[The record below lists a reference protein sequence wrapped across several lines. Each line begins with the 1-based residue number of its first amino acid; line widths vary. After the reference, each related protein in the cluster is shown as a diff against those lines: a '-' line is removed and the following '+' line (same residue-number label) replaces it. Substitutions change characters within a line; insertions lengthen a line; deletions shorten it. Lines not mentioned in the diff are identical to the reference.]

1 MRLKPSRL
9 YGVLAALLALVA
21 WVAAA
26 RAGEKATDPAEKVL
40 EEVAPPAKTPPEK
53 TGKEKPVKPVKPKV
67 REITPREAARMRA
80 RLRAVTDRMY
90 RDAKAFYW
98 QDNWDLCADKCSQIL
113 KRDPGNLP
121 AQELKYKAEKAK
133 IEHRLKML
141 DQERKMKDKV
151 AIAEVEE
158 ASNFPDRKPP
168 LPRPVKKRPI
178 PPLPLRI
185 GKPAKSEKMLAM
197 EQKLNQ
203 RVDLNLM
210 DVDLDFLLSTLQRIS
225 GVNII
230 ADQGA
235 LQDKKLTILVE
246 NMPLKEILKF
256 IIRNVDDIAYTV
268 TEEAIWV
275 TQKGAAHPGM
285 EVRIHPLNVGMTI
298 ATPMRVSRARAG
310 PRGGQRGGSILPGA
324 AGGQQ
329 QQQQQQP
336 RTYLEDVIDW
346 MRMWPDWPAGS
357 ELLIDKMTSSLMV
370 LTTPEMHERISEMLE
385 LMDRP
390 PIQVLISTRFITIAV
405 DDLADLGLD
414 FQMNTKPGQDVLLG
428 AGSGSNLG
436 VTGGT
441 GLTAIVQGA
450 DTDPL
455 FTMTMRALQ
464 QKGRSKILSAPQ
476 IITLNNQKGIID
488 ISTQFNYVSDWR
500 EVSTVDVT
508 DEGQQIERVTNYVPV
523 LQQDRV
529 GFRLE
534 VTPSVGRDLRHII
547 LELHPKISDVSGG
560 TKQFESV
567 QVLQLR
573 EDEPVPATPQP
584 VFHDKELLTRMVVQD
599 GDLVV
604 IGGLMSQE
612 TTRTTTKVPLLG
624 DIPLLGLLFRH
635 QEDTVGKSHLII
647 VVKAQIIHPS
657 GRSYVDGNGPDG
669 PEGTAGRKRPIE
681 GPWFSYPEPGTA
693 NGLGQ

>member
-1 MRLKPSRL
+1 MRLQPIRL
-9 YGVLAALLALVA
+9 FRVLGALLVLALWGSATQ
-21 WVAAA
+21 
-26 RAGEKATDPAEKVL
+26 AGEKAADPAKKML
-40 EEVAPPAKTPPEK
+40 DEVAPPKTTPPAKTS
-53 TGKEKPVKPVKPKV
+53 KEKPVKPKV
-67 REITPREAARMRA
+67 RGITPKEAARLRT

-98 QDNWDLCADKCSQIL
+98 QDNWDLCIDKCGQIL
-113 KRDPGNLP
+113 KRDPGNFK
-121 AQELKYKAEKAK
+121 AQKLKYEAEKTK

-141 DQERKMKDKV
+141 DQERKMKDKE
-151 AIAEVEE
+151 AIADVDD

-168 LPRPVKKRPI
+168 LPRPVKKRLI
-178 PPLPLRI
+178 APLPLRVA
-185 GKPAKSEKMLAM
+185 KPAKSEKMLAM

-225 GVNII
+225 GVNVI
-230 ADQGA
+230 ADQNA
-235 LQDKKLTILVE
+235 LTDKKLTVLVE

-256 IIRNVDDIAYTV
+256 IVRNVDDIAYTV

-275 TQKGAAHPGM
+275 TQKGEAHPGM
-285 EVRIHPLNVGMTI
+285 EVRIHPLNVGLVM
-298 ATPMRVSRARAG
+298 ATPMKVSRARSG
-310 PRGGQRGGSILPGA
+310 PRGGGGSSGRGAVLPGGA
-324 AGGQQ
+324 AG
-329 QQQQQQP
+329 P
-336 RTYLEDVIDW
+336 AAPAASPKTYLEDVIDW
-346 MRMWPDWPAGS
+346 MSTWPDWPSGS
-357 ELLIDKMTSSLMV
+357 EMHIDKLTSSLMV
-370 LTTPEMHERISEMLE
+370 LTTPQMHERLSEMLE
-385 LMDRP
+385 MMDRP
-390 PIQVLISTRFITIAV
+390 PIQVLISTRFITISV
-405 DDLADLGLD
+405 DDLSDLGLD
-414 FQMNTKPGQDVLLG
+414 FSMNTKPGQDIGLSV
-428 AGSGSNLG
+428 GSGSDLG

-441 GLTAIVQGA
+441 GLTAMVTGS

-455 FTMTMRALQ
+455 FAMTLRALQ
-464 QKGRSKILSAPQ
+464 QKGRAKILSAPQ
-476 IITLNNQKGIID
+476 IITLNNQKGVID

-508 DEGQQIERVTNYVPV
+508 NEGQQIERVSNYVPV
-523 LQQDRV
+523 LQQQRI
-529 GFRLE
+529 GFLLE

-584 VFHDKELLTRMVVQD
+584 IFNDKELLTRMVVQD

-612 TTRTTTKVPLLG
+612 TSRTTTKVPILG
-624 DIPLLGLLFRH
+624 DIPLLGALFRH
-635 QEDTVGKSHLII
+635 EVDTVGKSHLVI

-657 GRSYVDGNGPDG
+657 GRHYVDGNGADSPA
-669 PEGTAGRKRPIE
+669 GTGGRKRAIE
-681 GPWFSYPEPGTA
+681 GPWFSYPEPGAA
-693 NGLGQ
+693 NGLGK